1 MIEFVVPGAAAP
13 QGSHRP
19 MRLRSG
25 RTVLI
30 ESSKRLK
37 PWRAVFALAASEAWT
52 KPPHAGVVALELTF
66 RFVRPRSHF
75 TAKGALRAGA
85 PLAPPRPDLDKLVR
99 GACDSMTGVVYVDDS
114 QVGCIWAAKE
124 YGDRDETLVSVVT

>member
-1 MIEFVVPGAAAP
+1 
-13 QGSHRP
+13 
-19 MRLRSG
+19 
-25 RTVLI
+25 
-30 ESSKRLK
+30 
-37 PWRAVFALAASEAWT
+37 
-52 KPPHAGVVALELTF
+52 VVALELTF

-75 TAKGALRAGA
+75 TAKGAIRAGA

-124 YGDRDETLVSVVT
+124 YGDRDETLVSVIT